1 MGQSRPVAHP
11 RPLPQAGGGKEQD
24 MSEPAAINADEA
36 FVGTVEPE
44 GADKLDE
51 GKLAEWM
58 TANVAGFEGPVHLT
72 KFKGGQ
78 SNPTYK
84 VEAKSGNYVLRRK
97 PFGPLLPSAHAVD
110 REYKVQNALNKAGFP
125 AAKQYGLCT
134 DESVVGSWF
143 YIMDMVDG
151 KTIWDGAMPGVAP
164 EYRRQT
170 YLAMIDTLA
179 QLHGTDVEAVGLADF
194 GKPGNYFGRQVDRWT
209 KQYKLSETE
218 HMPDMERLIAWL
230 PATLP
235 EQTRTSVVHGDYRI
249 DNMIWAKDEPKVL
262 AVLDWELSTLGDPLG
277 DFSYVCMAYV
287 TENGGRSGVQD
298 LDRKALGIPELDELV
313 ERYCQATG
321 RDSVPDMNWLF
332 AYNFFR
338 LAGILQGIKKRVLDG
353 TASSPHAKAQSD
365 RVQPLIDRA
374 TQFAKLAG
382 M

>member
-1 MGQSRPVAHP
+1 MTD
-11 RPLPQAGGGKEQD
+11 L
-24 MSEPAAINADEA
+24 MNAEEA

-58 TANVAGFEGPVHLT
+58 QANVEGFEGPLHLT

-84 VEAKSGNYVLRRK
+84 IEAKSGNYVLRRK

-125 AAKQYGLCT
+125 AAKQFGLCT
-134 DESVVGSWF
+134 DDGVVGSWF
-143 YIMDMVDG
+143 YVMDMVDG
-151 KTIWDGAMPGVAP
+151 RTIWDGSMPKDAP
-164 EYRRQT
+164 EYRRAT
-170 YLAMIDTLA
+170 YMAMIDTLA
-179 QLHGTDVEAVGLADF
+179 ALHAVDVEAAGLSDF

-218 HMPDMERLIAWL
+218 LMPEMEQLIEWL

-235 EQTRTSVVHGDYRI
+235 EQTRTGVVHGDYRI
-249 DNMIWAKDEPKVL
+249 DNMIWSKDEPRVL

-277 DFSYVCMAYV
+277 DFSYVAMAWV
-287 TENGGRSGVQD
+287 TDNGGRSGVQD
-298 LDRKALGIPELDELV
+298 LDRKALGIPELEEVV
-313 ERYCQATG
+313 ERYCEKSGMA
-321 RDSVPDMNWLF
+321 SVPDMNWYF

-338 LAGILQGIKKRVLDG
+338 LAGIMQGIKKRVIDG
-353 TASSPHAKAQSD
+353 TASSAHAKAMSD
-365 RVQPLIDRA
+365 RVQPLVDRA
-374 TQFAKLAG
+374 AEFARKAG